1 MLGIIAVDF
10 GGTNIRAAYFPSP
23 KPPPT
28 SHYKIPTLASEGPD
42 SVITRLIQAI
52 ESQIPK
58 DVDNL
63 SIGIGAPGPL
73 DPHNGVVISSPN
85 LAGWTDIP
93 LRDQLS
99 EHFGVPVFLGNDAN
113 VAALGEWRFGAG
125 QGTDNMIYLTIS
137 TGIGGGVIA
146 DGRLLIGAR
155 GLAGELGHLTIKSNG
170 PTCGCGIK
178 GHIEAVAAGPAIARN
193 ATAQV
198 ESGRSST
205 LKETLSTQGEIT
217 SVDIGEAAQA
227 GDELA
232 LSVIDEAGTLIGHHL
247 ADLAHAFNP
256 EVFIL
261 GGGVSLLGDLLFLP
275 IRRSLREHIMD
286 PAYLDGVR
294 VLPAALGDDAGLVG
308 AMVLADQS

>member
-1 MLGIIAVDF
+1 MFGIIAVDF

-23 KPPPT
+23 QPPPVSQNKT
-28 SHYKIPTLASEGPD
+28 ATLASEGPNA
-42 SVITRLIQAI
+42 VITRLIQAI

-58 DVDNL
+58 GAVDL
-63 SIGIGAPGPL
+63 RIGIAAPGPL
-73 DPHNGVVISSPN
+73 DPRTGVILSAPN
-85 LAGWTDIP
+85 LSGWTNIP

-113 VAALGEWRFGAG
+113 AAALAEWRFGAG
-125 QGTDNMIYLTIS
+125 QGTGNMIYLTIS

-146 DGRLLIGAR
+146 DGRLLLGAH
-155 GLAGELGHLTIKSNG
+155 GLAGELGHITMDLNG

-178 GHIEAVAAGPAIARN
+178 GHIEAIAAGPALARN
-193 ATAQV
+193 ATAQL
-198 ESGRSST
+198 EAGQLST
-205 LKETLSTQGEIT
+205 LKETLSAQGKIT
-217 SVDIGEAAQA
+217 SIDIGKAAQA

-232 LSVIDEAGTLIGHHL
+232 LSVIEEAGLLIGHHL
-247 ADLAHAFNP
+247 GDLAHIFNP

-261 GGGVSLLGDLLFLP
+261 GGGVSLLGDLIFEP
-275 IRRSLREHIMD
+275 IKRSLREHVMD

-308 AMVLADQS
+308 AMVLASQS

>member
-10 GGTNIRAAYFPSP
+10 GGTNIRAAYFPSSQ
-23 KPPPT
+23 PPPT
-28 SHYKIPTLASEGPD
+28 SQNKKAALASEGPD
-42 SVITRLIQAI
+42 AVITRLIQAI
-52 ESQIPK
+52 ESQVPEGADEFK
-58 DVDNL
+58 
-63 SIGIGAPGPL
+63 IGIAAPGPL
-73 DPHNGVVISSPN
+73 DPRKGVVISSPN

-113 VAALGEWRFGAG
+113 LAALGEWRFGAG

-146 DGRLLIGAR
+146 DGRLLLGAR
-155 GLAGELGHLTIKSNG
+155 GLAGELGHLTLDSNG
-170 PTCGCGIK
+170 PICGCGVK
-178 GHIEAVAAGPAIARN
+178 GHIEAIAAGPAIARN
-193 ATAQV
+193 ATAQLDA
-198 ESGRSST
+198 GHLSS
-205 LKETLSTQGEIT
+205 LKETLSAQGEIT
-217 SVDIGEAAQA
+217 SADVGKAAQA

-232 LSVIDEAGTLIGHHL
+232 LAVIEEAGFQIGHHL

-261 GGGVSLLGDLLFLP
+261 GGGVSLLGDLLFEP
-275 IRRSLREHIMD
+275 IRHSLREHIMD

-308 AMVLADQS
+308 AMVLASQS

>member
-1 MLGIIAVDF
+1 MFGIIAVDF

-23 KPPPT
+23 QPPPVSQNKT
-28 SHYKIPTLASEGPD
+28 ATLASEGPNA
-42 SVITRLIQAI
+42 VITRLIQAI

-58 DVDNL
+58 GAVDL
-63 SIGIGAPGPL
+63 RIGIAAPGPL
-73 DPHNGVVISSPN
+73 DPRTGVILSAPN
-85 LAGWTDIP
+85 LSGWTNIP

-113 VAALGEWRFGAG
+113 AAALAEWRFGAG
-125 QGTDNMIYLTIS
+125 QGTGNMVYLTIS

-146 DGRLLIGAR
+146 DGRLLLGAH
-155 GLAGELGHLTIKSNG
+155 GLAGELGHITMDLNG

-178 GHIEAVAAGPAIARN
+178 GHIEAIAAGPALARN
-193 ATAQV
+193 ATAQL
-198 ESGRSST
+198 EAGQLST
-205 LKETLSTQGEIT
+205 LKETLSAQGKIT
-217 SVDIGEAAQA
+217 SIDIGKAAQA

-232 LSVIDEAGTLIGHHL
+232 LSVIEEAGLLIGHHL
-247 ADLAHAFNP
+247 GDLAHIFNP

-261 GGGVSLLGDLLFLP
+261 GGGVSLLGDLIFEP
-275 IRRSLREHIMD
+275 IKRSLREHVMD

-308 AMVLADQS
+308 AMVLASQS

>member
-23 KPPPT
+23 QPPPISQNKT
-28 SHYKIPTLASEGPD
+28 ATLASEGPD

-58 DVDNL
+58 DAADL
-63 SIGIGAPGPL
+63 RIGIGAPGPL
-73 DPHNGVVISSPN
+73 DPRNGVILSSPN
-85 LAGWTDIP
+85 LAGWTNIP

-99 EHFGVPVFLGNDAN
+99 NHFGVPVFLGNDAN

-146 DGRLLIGAR
+146 DGRLLLGAR
-155 GLAGELGHLTIKSNG
+155 GLAGELGHMTIESNG

-193 ATAQV
+193 ATTQLEAGQM
-198 ESGRSST
+198 ST
-205 LKETLSTQGEIT
+205 LKETLSAQGKIT
-217 SVDIGEAAQA
+217 SADVGKAAQA

-232 LSVIDEAGTLIGHHL
+232 MAVIEEAGFRIGHHL

-261 GGGVSLLGDLLFLP
+261 GGGVSLLGDLLFEP
-275 IRRSLREHIMD
+275 IRHSLREHIMD
-286 PAYLDGVR
+286 PAYLDGVG

-308 AMVLADQS
+308 AMVLASQS

>member
-1 MLGIIAVDF
+1 MLGFIAVDF

-23 KPPPT
+23 QPPPISQNKT
-28 SHYKIPTLASEGPD
+28 ATLASEGPD

-58 DVDNL
+58 DAVDL
-63 SIGIGAPGPL
+63 RIGIGAPGPL
-73 DPHNGVVISSPN
+73 DPRNGVILSSPN
-85 LAGWTDIP
+85 LAGWTNIP

-99 EHFGVPVFLGNDAN
+99 NHFGVPVFLGNDAN

-146 DGRLLIGAR
+146 DGRLLLGAR
-155 GLAGELGHLTIKSNG
+155 GLAGELGHITIKSNG

-193 ATAQV
+193 ATVQLDA
-198 ESGRSST
+198 GRLSI
-205 LKETLSTQGEIT
+205 LKEALSAQGKIT
-217 SVDIGEAAQA
+217 SADVGKAAQA

-232 LSVIDEAGTLIGHHL
+232 MAVIEEAGFRIGHHL

-261 GGGVSLLGDLLFLP
+261 GGGVSLLGDLLFEP
-275 IRRSLREHIMD
+275 IRHSLREHIMD
-286 PAYLDGVR
+286 PAYLDGVG

-308 AMVLADQS
+308 AMVLASQS

>member
-23 KPPPT
+23 QPPPT
-28 SHYKIPTLASEGPD
+28 SQNKTATLASEGPD

-58 DVDNL
+58 DAVDL
-63 SIGIGAPGPL
+63 RIGIGAPGPL
-73 DPHNGVVISSPN
+73 DPRSGVIISSPN
-85 LAGWTDIP
+85 LAGWTNIP

-146 DGRLLIGAR
+146 DGRLLLGAR
-155 GLAGELGHLTIKSNG
+155 GLAGELGHLTIESNG

-193 ATAQV
+193 ATDQLEA
-198 ESGRSST
+198 GHFSS
-205 LKETLSTQGEIT
+205 LKETLSAQGKIT
-217 SVDIGEAAQA
+217 SVDIGKAAQA

-232 LSVIDEAGTLIGHHL
+232 IAVIEEAGFRIGHHL

-261 GGGVSLLGDLLFLP
+261 GGGVSLLGDFLFEP
-275 IRRSLREHIMD
+275 IRHSLREHIMD
-286 PAYLDGVR
+286 PEYLDGVD
-294 VLPAALGDDAGLVG
+294 VLPAALGDDVGLVG
-308 AMVLADQS
+308 AMVLASQS

>member
-23 KPPPT
+23 QTPPT
-28 SHYKIPTLASEGPD
+28 SQNKTATLASEGPD

-58 DVDNL
+58 DAVDL
-63 SIGIGAPGPL
+63 RIGIGAPGPL
-73 DPHNGVVISSPN
+73 DPRSGVIISSPN
-85 LAGWTDIP
+85 LPGWTTIP

-99 EHFGVPVFLGNDAN
+99 ERFVMPVFLGNDAN

-125 QGTDNMIYLTIS
+125 QGKDNMIYLTIS
-137 TGIGGGVIA
+137 TGIGGGVIT
-146 DGRLLIGAR
+146 DGRLLLGAH
-155 GLAGELGHLTIKSNG
+155 GLAGELGHLTIELNG
-170 PTCGCGIK
+170 PICGCGIK

-193 ATAQV
+193 ATAQL
-198 ESGRSST
+198 EAGQMST
-205 LKETLSTQGEIT
+205 LKETLKTQGNIT
-217 SVDIGEAAQA
+217 SADIGKAARA
-227 GDELA
+227 GDELSI
-232 LSVIDEAGTLIGHHL
+232 SVIEKAGLLIGHHL

-261 GGGVSLLGDLLFLP
+261 GGGVSLLGDLLFEP
-275 IRRSLREHIMD
+275 IRHSLREHIMD

-308 AMVLADQS
+308 AMVLASQS

>member
-1 MLGIIAVDF
+1 MFGIIAVDF

-23 KPPPT
+23 QPPPVSQNKT
-28 SHYKIPTLASEGPD
+28 ATLASEGPNA
-42 SVITRLIQAI
+42 VITRLIQAI

-58 DVDNL
+58 GAVDL
-63 SIGIGAPGPL
+63 RIGIAAPGPL
-73 DPHNGVVISSPN
+73 DPRTGVILSAPN
-85 LAGWTDIP
+85 LSGWTNIP

-113 VAALGEWRFGAG
+113 AAALAEWRFGAG
-125 QGTDNMIYLTIS
+125 QGTGNMIYLTIS

-146 DGRLLIGAR
+146 DGRLLLGAH
-155 GLAGELGHLTIKSNG
+155 GLAGELGHITMDLNG

-178 GHIEAVAAGPAIARN
+178 GHIEAIAAGPALARN
-193 ATAQV
+193 ATAQL
-198 ESGRSST
+198 EASQLST
-205 LKETLSTQGEIT
+205 LKETLSAQGKIT
-217 SVDIGEAAQA
+217 SIDIGKAAQA

-232 LSVIDEAGTLIGHHL
+232 LSVIEEAGLLIGHHL
-247 ADLAHAFNP
+247 GDLAHIFNP

-261 GGGVSLLGDLLFLP
+261 GGGVSLLGDLIFEP
-275 IRRSLREHIMD
+275 IKRSLREHVMD

-308 AMVLADQS
+308 AMVLASQS

>member
-28 SHYKIPTLASEGPD
+28 SQNKTTTLASEGPD

-52 ESQIPK
+52 ESQIPEG
-58 DVDNL
+58 DVEFR
-63 SIGIGAPGPL
+63 IGIGAPGPL
-73 DPHNGVVISSPN
+73 DPRSGVVLNSPN
-85 LAGWTDIP
+85 LAGWTNIP

-125 QGTDNMIYLTIS
+125 QGTNNMIYLTIS

-146 DGRLLIGAR
+146 DGQLLLGAR
-155 GLAGELGHLTIKSNG
+155 GLAGELGHLTIEKNG
-170 PTCGCGIK
+170 PTCGCGVK

-193 ATAQV
+193 ATAQLK
-198 ESGRSST
+198 SGRLST
-205 LKETLSTQGEIT
+205 LKKTLNSEGKIT
-217 SVDIGEAAQA
+217 SLCVGEAANA

-232 LSVIDEAGTLIGHHL
+232 LSVIEEAGTRIGHHL

-256 EVFIL
+256 EVFII
-261 GGGVSLLGDLLFLP
+261 GGGVSLLGDLLFEP
-275 IRRSLREHIMD
+275 IKRSLREHIMD

-294 VLPAALGDDAGLVG
+294 ILPAALGDDAGLVG
-308 AMVLADQS
+308 AMVLANQS

>member
-23 KPPPT
+23 QPPPT
-28 SHYKIPTLASEGPD
+28 SQNKTATLASEGPD

-58 DVDNL
+58 DAVDL
-63 SIGIGAPGPL
+63 RIGIGVPGPL
-73 DPHNGVVISSPN
+73 DPHSGVIISSPN
-85 LAGWTDIP
+85 LTGWTNIP

-99 EHFGVPVFLGNDAN
+99 EHFDMPVFLGNDAN

-125 QGTDNMIYLTIS
+125 HGTDNMIYLTIS

-146 DGRLLIGAR
+146 DGRLLLGAH
-155 GLAGELGHLTIKSNG
+155 GLAGELGHLTIESNG
-170 PTCGCGIK
+170 PICGCGIK

-193 ATAQV
+193 ATAQL
-198 ESGRSST
+198 EAGQMST
-205 LKETLSTQGEIT
+205 LKETLNTQGNIT
-217 SVDIGEAAQA
+217 SADIGKAARA
-227 GDELA
+227 GDELSI
-232 LSVIDEAGTLIGHHL
+232 SVIEKAGFLIGHHL

-261 GGGVSLLGDLLFLP
+261 GGGVSLLGDLLFEP
-275 IRRSLREHIMD
+275 IRHSLREHIME
-286 PAYLDGVR
+286 PAYLDGLD

-308 AMVLADQS
+308 AMVLASQS

>member
-23 KPPPT
+23 QPPST
-28 SHYKIPTLASEGPD
+28 SQNKTATLASEGPD

-52 ESQIPK
+52 GSQIPK
-58 DVDNL
+58 DAVDL
-63 SIGIGAPGPL
+63 RIGIGAPGPL
-73 DPHNGVVISSPN
+73 DPRNGIIISSPN
-85 LAGWTDIP
+85 LAGWTNIP

-99 EHFGVPVFLGNDAN
+99 DHFGVPVFLGNDAN

-146 DGRLLIGAR
+146 DGRLLLGAR
-155 GLAGELGHLTIKSNG
+155 GLAGELGHLTIESSG

-193 ATAQV
+193 ATDQLEA
-198 ESGRSST
+198 GLFSS
-205 LKETLSTQGEIT
+205 LQETLSAQGKIT
-217 SVDIGEAAQA
+217 SVDIGKAAQE

-232 LSVIDEAGTLIGHHL
+232 IAVIEEAGFRIGHHL

-261 GGGVSLLGDLLFLP
+261 GGGVSLLGDLLFEP
-275 IRRSLREHIMD
+275 IRHSLREHIMD
-286 PAYLDGVR
+286 PAYLDGVG
-294 VLPAALGDDAGLVG
+294 VLPAALGDDTGLVG
-308 AMVLADQS
+308 AMVLASQS

>member
-1 MLGIIAVDF
+1 KIIAVDF
-10 GGTNIRAAYFPSP
+10 GGTYIRAAFFPSLL
-23 KPPPT
+23 PPPT
-28 SHYKIPTLASEGPD
+28 SQNKTATLASEGPE
-42 SVITRLIQAI
+42 SVISRLIQAI

-58 DVDNL
+58 DSVDL
-63 SIGIGAPGPL
+63 RIGIGAPGPL
-73 DPHNGVVISSPN
+73 DPRNGVILSSPN
-85 LAGWTDIP
+85 LAGWTNIP
-93 LRDQLS
+93 LRDRLS

-125 QGTDNMIYLTIS
+125 QGTENMIYLTIS

-146 DGRLLIGAR
+146 DGRLLLGAR
-155 GLAGELGHLTIKSNG
+155 GLAGELGHLTIESNG

-193 ATAQV
+193 ATAQLDAGKL
-198 ESGRSST
+198 SA
-205 LKETLSTQGEIT
+205 LNETLNAQGSIT
-217 SVDIGEAAQA
+217 SVDIGKAAQA

-232 LSVIDEAGTLIGHHL
+232 ISVIEDAGLHIGHHL
-247 ADLAHAFNP
+247 ANLAHAFNP

-261 GGGVSLLGDLLFLP
+261 GGGVSLLGDLLFEP

-286 PAYLDGVR
+286 PAYLDGLR

-308 AMVLADQS
+308 AMVLASQS

>member
-10 GGTNIRAAYFPSP
+10 GGTNIRAAYFPSQQ
-23 KPPPT
+23 PPPT
-28 SHYKIPTLASEGPD
+28 SQNKTTTLASEGPD
-42 SVITRLIQAI
+42 SVILRLIQAI

-58 DVDNL
+58 DGNDL
-63 SIGIGAPGPL
+63 RIGIGAPGPL
-73 DPHNGVVISSPN
+73 DPRNGIVLNSPN
-85 LAGWTDIP
+85 LVGWTNIP
-93 LRDQLS
+93 LRDRLS

-125 QGTDNMIYLTIS
+125 KGTDNMIYLTIS

-146 DGRLLIGAR
+146 DGRLLLGAR
-155 GLAGELGHLTIKSNG
+155 GLAGELGHLTIESNG

-193 ATAQV
+193 ATAQLEAGQV
-198 ESGRSST
+198 ST
-205 LKETLSTQGEIT
+205 LKETLSTQGKIT
-217 SVDIGEAAQA
+217 SVDVGQAAQA
-227 GDELA
+227 GDKLA
-232 LSVIDEAGTLIGHHL
+232 VSVIEEAGFRIGHYL

-261 GGGVSLLGDLLFLP
+261 GGGVSLLGDLLFEP
-275 IRRSLREHIMD
+275 IRHSLREHIMD
-286 PAYLDGVR
+286 PAYLDGVC

-308 AMVLADQS
+308 AMVLASQS

>member
-1 MLGIIAVDF
+1 
-10 GGTNIRAAYFPSP
+10 
-23 KPPPT
+23 PT
-28 SHYKIPTLASEGPD
+28 SQNKTATLASEGPD

-58 DVDNL
+58 DAVDL
-63 SIGIGAPGPL
+63 RIGIGVPGPL
-73 DPHNGVVISSPN
+73 DPHSGVIISSPN
-85 LAGWTDIP
+85 LTGWTNIP

-99 EHFGVPVFLGNDAN
+99 EHFDMPVFLGNDTN

-125 QGTDNMIYLTIS
+125 HGTDNMIYLTIS

-146 DGRLLIGAR
+146 DGRLLLGAH
-155 GLAGELGHLTIKSNG
+155 GLAGELGHLTIESNG
-170 PTCGCGIK
+170 PICGCGIK

-193 ATAQV
+193 ATAQL
-198 ESGRSST
+198 EAGQMST
-205 LKETLSTQGEIT
+205 LKETLSTHGRIT
-217 SVDIGEAAQA
+217 SADIGKAARA
-227 GDELA
+227 GDELSI
-232 LSVIDEAGTLIGHHL
+232 SVIEKAGLLIGHHL

-261 GGGVSLLGDLLFLP
+261 GGGVSLLGDFLFEP
-275 IRRSLREHIMD
+275 IRHSLREHIMD

-308 AMVLADQS
+308 AMVLASQS